1 MQRSKSASRVSPED
15 LLLASSS
22 PQSSTFKPTTND
34 GSDHHQHEHL
44 HLPTYDPLS
53 HVARKERRRIR
64 SAENAIHL
72 IPVLLVLCAIV
83 LWFFSNQGTIYNL
96 PTLPFGPI
104 YC

>member
-15 LLLASSS
+15 LLLASSWTSSS

-34 GSDHHQHEHL
+34 GSDHNQHEHL

-53 HVARKERRRIR
+53 HVARRERRRIR

-83 LWFFSNQGTIYNL
+83 LWFFSNQE
-96 PTLPFGPI
+96 
-104 YC
+104 